1 MTFVL
6 SLTLFEAFWFSLLEE
21 VERPEFSLFDMELLA
36 LVMLEFDPPP
46 PPQGEST
53 MRELKT
59 PGATGEGRTSSEQG
73 GLPPLPKF
81 TTPEG
86 KWPKETFPE

>member
-1 MTFVL
+1 MKVTYINI
-6 SLTLFEAFWFSLLEE
+6 SLTLFEAFWFSLFED

-36 LVMLEFDPPP
+36 VMLEFDP

-59 PGATGEGRTSSEQG
+59 PGATGEGRTSSEQV
-73 GLPPLPKF
+73 GLPLPKF